1 MKKLSLFV
9 LLSFLLSLIPSF
21 VEAATSVDVTI
32 TATPTFVAISIS
44 PTSWI
49 LNGLTGD
56 HRMRI
61 NTTYYSNPLG
71 DTISPS
77 ATVLDAE
84 CLFTLVNS
92 STRSIDVTI
101 DIADSIGGNHS
112 TNSNT
117 GLNGP
122 TSFGSYS
129 YASGLLFVGK
139 VVAKSIGSPGLISDL
154 APLTNKKFGLE
165 VKTQSD
171 PWLVGTASSS
181 ITTVTATEH

>member
-1 MKKLSLFV
+1 MRFLFILVFLGLLV
-9 LLSFLLSLIPSF
+9 LVVPFRVL
-21 VEAATSVDVTI
+21 AATTVDVTI
-32 TATPTFVAISIS
+32 TATPSFVTIAVT
-44 PTSWI
+44 PTSWV

-56 HRMRI
+56 HKMRI

-84 CLFTLVNS
+84 CLFTLINS
-92 STRSIDVTI
+92 SSHSIDVTI

-112 TNSNT
+112 VNSNT

-122 TSFGSYS
+122 ASFGSYS

-139 VVAKSIGSPGLISDL
+139 VVARSIGSPGLISDL
-154 APLTNKKFGLE
+154 APLTNQKFGLE
-165 VKTQSD
+165 VRTQSG

-181 ITTVTATEH
+181 ITTVTAKEH